1 MNRNIFAL
9 QRVARRT
16 FSSSGRRLENQVPQK
31 QKRFQEEDGMP
42 IHLKG
47 GVGDTL
53 LYRATMGL
61 TVLGSGYVVY
71 ELVKWACPKK
81 A

>member
-1 MNRNIFAL
+1 MNRHIF
-9 QRVARRT
+9 RVARRT

-31 QKRFQEEDGMP
+31 QKMFQENDGMP

>member
-1 MNRNIFAL
+1 MNRQIFAL

-31 QKRFQEEDGMP
+31 QKRFQEDDGMP

-47 GVGDTL
+47 GVSDTL
-53 LYRATMGL
+53 LYRFTMGL

-71 ELVKWACPKK
+71 ELVNWACPKK